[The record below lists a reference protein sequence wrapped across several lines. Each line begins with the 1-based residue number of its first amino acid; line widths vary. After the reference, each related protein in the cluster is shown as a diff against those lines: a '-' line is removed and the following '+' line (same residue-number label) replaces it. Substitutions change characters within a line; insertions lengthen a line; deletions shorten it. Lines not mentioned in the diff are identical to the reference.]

1 MVAAASFA
9 SEARIE
15 FAKLV
20 GNGTRNAQRHR
31 AVSDRIPSEPIAD
44 PVDGTVGRPT
54 CHAYFGAGAAR
65 FILKSKRE
73 FQLDIPVAPPSADA
87 AG

>member
-1 MVAAASFA
+1 M
-9 SEARIE
+9 
-15 FAKLV
+15 
-20 GNGTRNAQRHR
+20 
-31 AVSDRIPSEPIAD
+31 PSTTEPYPIASHPNRSLD

-54 CHAYFGAGAAR
+54 CHAFFGAGAAR

-73 FQLDIPVAPPSADA
+73 FQLEIPVAPPSADA